1 MGNILQRDAKY
12 SSKRLSGFRKVQSW
26 AANSM
31 DFYSSSSLGSQNISE
46 SADLV
51 KTNQDHEAQGQE
63 FQKTMFRPI
72 LRLRLVLKI
81 YVTANYYLLFSFQNF
96 RNFYFSSSSLST
108 SLTKKI
114 EFFEFASPDASMAF
128 TNFEKLNT
136 WISL

>member
-72 LRLRLVLKI
+72 LRLRLVLK
-81 YVTANYYLLFSFQNF
+81 
-96 RNFYFSSSSLST
+96 ST
-108 SLTKKI
+108 SLQIIIYYSPFKI
-114 EFFEFASPDASMAF
+114 SGIFIFPVQV
-128 TNFEKLNT
+128 
-136 WISL
+136 